1 MVPGSATREDPPVS
15 NIRTR
20 LVAAIDAAA
29 SNGKHVKN
37 SLACMQQAIAEGN
50 DDKAYV
56 YATLAIL
63 FSQWAAHDARISKE
77 V

>member
-1 MVPGSATREDPPVS
+1 MS
-15 NIRTR
+15 NIRTQ
-20 LVAAIDAAA
+20 LAAAIDAA
-29 SNGKHVKN
+29 SNGKHAKN

-63 FSQWAAHDARISKE
+63 FSQWAEHDARISKE